1 MNSLSAKIQSGV
13 YKPGDK
19 LPTEPAIMVEQGVS
33 RTVVRE
39 AMSRLQAAKFV
50 ETRHGIGTFVLPPQV
65 TSTAPLDFMTVATIR
80 DLLAMLELRISLET
94 EAAGLAAVRRTD
106 EHLREMRLALQA
118 FEENVRKGEPSV
130 DADFKFHLQIALA
143 TDNKYFEDFY
153 RHLGTTTIPR
163 ARLDTAQFA
172 ETPGQEYLQQ
182 TNREHLSILEAI
194 ERKDSESAR
203 AGMRMHLSNS
213 RERLRRASEAKDAAV
228 AAMIEPSAA

>member
-1 MNSLSAKIQSGV
+1 MA
-13 YKPGDK
+13 
-19 LPTEPAIMVEQGVS
+19 EQGVS
-33 RTVVRE
+33 RTLVRE

-65 TSTAPLDFMTVATIR
+65 TMDFMTVATIR

-106 EHLREMRLALQA
+106 AHLAEMRQALNA
-118 FEENVRKGEPSV
+118 FEENVRKGEPTV

-172 ETPGQEYLQQ
+172 ETRGQEYLQQ

-203 AGMRMHLSNS
+203 AGRRVHLSNS
-213 RERLRRASEAKDAAV
+213 RERLRHASEQADRQAAALLESSV
-228 AAMIEPSAA
+228 PKPVVEGLVLQN